1 MEGEGGE
8 LGEIRW
14 REREGSLERL
24 GGGRGKGARRDW
36 VEGGEEE
43 RLGGGRGRGA
53 RRDWV
58 EGEGWELGE
67 IGWREREG
75 S

>member
-8 LGEIRW
+8 LGEIGW
-14 REREGSLERL
+14 REKEGS
-24 GGGRGKGARRDW
+24 GREK
-36 VEGGEEE
+36 EGSWE

-58 EGEGWELGE
+58 EGEGRELGE

>member
-1 MEGEGGE
+1 M
-8 LGEIRW
+8 
-14 REREGSLERL
+14 
-24 GGGRGKGARRDW
+24 GRRRS
-36 VEGGEEE
+36 
-43 RLGGGRGRGA
+43 GA

-58 EGEGWELGE
+58 EGEGGELGE

>member
-1 MEGEGGE
+1 M
-8 LGEIRW
+8 
-14 REREGSLERL
+14 
-24 GGGRGKGARRDW
+24 
-36 VEGGEEE
+36 
-43 RLGGGRGRGA
+43 GGGRGRGA

-58 EGEGWELGE
+58 EGEGGELGEMGGGRGMGARRDWVEGEGGELGE

>member
-8 LGEIRW
+8 LGEIGW
-14 REREGSLERL
+14 REREGSYQRL

-36 VEGGEEE
+36 VEGE
-43 RLGGGRGRGA
+43 GG
-53 RRDWV
+53 
-58 EGEGWELGE
+58 ELGE
-67 IGWREREG
+67 IGRREREG

>member
-1 MEGEGGE
+1 ME
-8 LGEIRW
+8 LGEIGW
-14 REREGSLERL
+14 REREWSL
-24 GGGRGKGARRDW
+24 
-36 VEGGEEE
+36 E

-58 EGEGWELGE
+58 EGEGGELAEVGRRK
-67 IGWREREG
+67 RER

>member
-1 MEGEGGE
+1 M
-8 LGEIRW
+8 
-14 REREGSLERL
+14 
-24 GGGRGKGARRDW
+24 GGGRR
-36 VEGGEEE
+36 
-43 RLGGGRGRGA
+43 RGA

-58 EGEGWELGE
+58 EGEGGELGEWGGGGRRRGARRDWVEGEGRELGE

>member
-1 MEGEGGE
+1 MG
-8 LGEIRW
+8 RR
-14 REREGSLERL
+14 REKEGSWERWG
-24 GGGRGKGARRDW
+24 GGGRR
-36 VEGGEEE
+36 
-43 RLGGGRGRGA
+43 RGA

-58 EGEGWELGE
+58 EGEGRELGE

>member
-1 MEGEGGE
+1 M
-8 LGEIRW
+8 
-14 REREGSLERL
+14 
-24 GGGRGKGARRDW
+24 GRRR
-36 VEGGEEE
+36 
-43 RLGGGRGRGA
+43 RGA

-58 EGEGWELGE
+58 EGKGGELGE